1 MTTQTLKAKRLM
13 TEIFEP
19 LTVDGNKL
27 DREYIS
33 ITKLNDKS
41 TKEEQFDNI
50 NEAMEYALKNDKYY
64 YNTYFSLA
72 TTDGTGRTKGNIK
85 RRTCLAFDFDKKD
98 FEEGFNH
105 IDIMH
110 MFKSIRLFYHVLIDT
125 GNGYHV
131 YVFIEPTDDLE
142 AVEEVQRAI
151 AIRLKADLKATLQT
165 QIMRIPSTLNVKDVK
180 EKKYV
185 NIVYLASTDKIK
197 KLSIEH
203 YKYNYV
209 TENTNKNIKYAMQN
223 KYLPECV
230 KEILKG
236 SKDGEKN
243 TDLQKL
249 VVVLKRQG
257 KTLAEIKPIVSEW
270 QDNTE
275 TKLERL
281 DYQTEYIYNN
291 VGKGTLNCNEC
302 PHRNNCYSSVVE
314 AEDDGNCKVIL
325 DSRDINKIQ
334 NKNKKNKRGGLKK
347 MNGEMALI
355 YTILKKHHEGLFR
368 EEILEAIT
376 YRPVK
381 DKPIVVANNLEP
393 KEIVYRVFS
402 DRKLGTVLKELVENG
417 FITEEPKG
425 NKKFYK
431 IKQRTLKEEHK
442 IILSYGATDKVIEGD
457 ITTSEYELYLYM
469 KYLNHMEN
477 LEGNTINKRTD
488 ILRVNQE
495 DLAKDLGIT
504 QGRIAQMISNL
515 LAERLLLIWYRGKS
529 SNNNF
534 MYNTYLLNK

>member
-1 MTTQTLKAKRLM
+1 MATQILKAKRLM

-19 LTVDGNKL
+19 LTIDGNKL

-33 ITKLNDKS
+33 ITKLNDTS
-41 TKEEQFDNI
+41 TKEEQFDNM

-72 TTDGTGRTKGNIK
+72 TTDGKGRTKGNIK

-98 FEEGFNH
+98 FEEGFNY
-105 IDIMH
+105 IDIMYL
-110 MFKSIRLFYHVLIDT
+110 FKSIRLYYHALIDT

-131 YVFIEPTDDLE
+131 YVFIEPTEDLQ

-151 AIRLKADLKATLQT
+151 AIKLKADLKATLKT

-185 NIVYLASTDKIK
+185 NIVYLAESDKIK
-197 KLSIEH
+197 KLPIEH

-257 KTLAEIKPIVSEW
+257 KTLAEIKPLVSEW
-270 QDNTE
+270 QENTE

-291 VGKGTLNCNEC
+291 VGKGTLNCNKC
-302 PHRNNCYSSVVE
+302 PHRNNCYTSVIE
-314 AEDDGNCKVIL
+314 AEDDGEEYLTL
-325 DSRDINKIQ
+325 DSRVINKVV
-334 NKNKKNKRGGLKK
+334 NKKSKRKGIKK

-355 YTILKKHHEGLFR
+355 YTILRKYREGLFR

-381 DKPIVVANNLEP
+381 NKPLVVANNLEP
-393 KEIVYRVFS
+393 KEIIYRVFS
-402 DRKLGTVLKELVENG
+402 ERKLGTVLKDLVENG
-417 FITEEPKG
+417 YVEESFKDR
-425 NKKFYK
+425 KKFYK
-431 IKQRTLKEEHK
+431 IKQRVLKEEHK
-442 IILSYGATDKVIEGD
+442 IVLSYGATDKVIEGD
-457 ITTSEYELYLYM
+457 ITTGEYELYLYM
-469 KYLNHMEN
+469 KYLNHMNN

-488 ILRVNQE
+488 VLRVNQE
-495 DLAKDLGIT
+495 DLAKDLGID
-504 QGRIAQMISNL
+504 QPRVSRMISNL
-515 LAERLLLIWYRGKS
+515 LAERVLLLYRRGKS

>member
-1 MTTQTLKAKRLM
+1 MQTQTLKAKRLM
-13 TEIFEP
+13 TEIFKP
-19 LTVDGNKL
+19 LTIDGNKL

-33 ITKLNDKS
+33 ITKLNDTS
-41 TKEEQFDNI
+41 TKEEQFDNM

-72 TTDGTGRTKGNIK
+72 TTDGTGRTKDSIK

-98 FEEGFNH
+98 FEEGFNY
-105 IDIMH
+105 IDIMYLY
-110 MFKSIRLFYHVLIDT
+110 KSIRLFYHALIDT

-151 AIRLKADLKATLQT
+151 ALRLKADLKATLKT

-185 NIVYLASTDKIK
+185 NIVYLAESDKIK
-197 KLSIEH
+197 KLPIEH

-281 DYQTEYIYNN
+281 DYQTEYIYNKVYN
-291 VGKGTLNCNEC
+291 GELNCSEC
-302 PHRNNCYSSVVE
+302 SHKQECYS
-314 AEDDGNCKVIL
+314 
-325 DSRDINKIQ
+325 KIITSTETKY
-334 NKNKKNKRGGLKK
+334 NVKDFPSIRMTENTISKSKNKKSKRKGVKK
-347 MNGEMALI
+347 MNGNMLLI
-355 YTILKKHHEGLFR
+355 YSVLKNHSEGLYK
-368 EEILEAIT
+368 EELIKEITYKSRKKKIEKCIFSDKTLRTTLQELEA
-376 YRPVK
+376 
-381 DKPIVVANNLEP
+381 
-393 KEIVYRVFS
+393 
-402 DRKLGTVLKELVENG
+402 NG
-417 FITEEPKG
+417 FIEVTTIDR
-425 NKKFYK
+425 KKFYK
-431 IKQRTLKEEHK
+431 LKAERVKEELTFD
-442 IILSYGATDKVIEGD
+442 ISCAATYQCIKGE
-457 ITTSEYELYLYM
+457 ITPEEYELYCYM
-469 KYLNHMEN
+469 RYLNNKQQREQVKSLKGN
-477 LEGNTINKRTD
+477 L
-488 ILRVNQE
+488 LRVNQD
-495 DLAKDLGIT
+495 DLAKDLGVT
-504 QGRIAQMISNL
+504 QGRISQMIENL
-515 LAERLLLIWYRGKS
+515 LDEKLLSIWYRGKS
-529 SNNNF
+529 ANTGY
-534 MYNTYLLNK
+534 MYNTYLLNY